1 VRWVRTSGDTASAAA
16 PLGSR
21 QWVEALVWRAV
32 SSVRDLDLQIRFSG
46 RPGAPTLDVSSNVGA
61 AVSSALTREVGAEV
75 ARVQARA
82 RARVDSIV
90 GQQVAAARTRV
101 SALQTDVQ
109 SRLGAQQQQLQDA
122 QAELERRLQ
131 ELGQVVPG
139 VRLPSIPRI
148 RP

>member
-1 VRWVRTSGDTASAAA
+1 
-16 PLGSR
+16 
-21 QWVEALVWRAV
+21 
-32 SSVRDLDLQIRFSG
+32 VRDLDLQIRFSG

-90 GQQVAAARTRV
+90 GQQVAAARAKLA
-101 SALQTDVQ
+101 ALQTDVQ